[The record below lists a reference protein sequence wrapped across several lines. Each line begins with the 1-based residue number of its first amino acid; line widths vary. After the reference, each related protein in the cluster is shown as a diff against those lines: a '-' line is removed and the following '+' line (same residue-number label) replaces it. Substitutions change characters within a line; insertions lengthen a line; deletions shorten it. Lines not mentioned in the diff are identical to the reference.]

1 LAGTLSKFGLAGVRV
16 GYMVGVA
23 AHGCTASTGPQGQR
37 FTMMTPWTVLFL
49 DDARMIHETTPIQ
62 PVDDAGWRD
71 TLVLTFRA
79 RGFQGEGATG

>member
-1 LAGTLSKFGLAGVRV
+1 RV
-16 GYMVGVA
+16 FE
-23 AHGCTASTGPQGQR
+23 STGPQGQR

>member
-1 LAGTLSKFGLAGVRV
+1 
-16 GYMVGVA
+16 
-23 AHGCTASTGPQGQR
+23 
-37 FTMMTPWTVLFL
+37 MMTPWTVLFL

>member
-1 LAGTLSKFGLAGVRV
+1 
-16 GYMVGVA
+16 
-23 AHGCTASTGPQGQR
+23 
-37 FTMMTPWTVLFL
+37 L

-79 RGFQGEGATG
+79 RGFQGEGAAG